1 MFDILIKNGTVY
13 DGKNAPFHGDVAVSG
28 GKIAAVGNI
37 RAEARQTIDA
47 SGMCVAPGFIDIHR
61 HGDMAIFSDGF
72 GAAELMQGLTSI
84 VNGNCGMGPSPA
96 RADDHALERYLKPVL
111 GKRAQGVDTSSL
123 ESYLKDLERAG
134 APLNVGM
141 LAGCGTI
148 WANVLGYGGRRP
160 EKADVTKFH
169 SMLERELSAGALG
182 VSLGLGYAPECFLTT
197 NDLIEGLAPLRNGDI
212 PITFHMRQEGD
223 GVCAAIEEV
232 IAVSKALNAPV
243 HISHLK
249 AMGKRNW
256 NKRIPEGLDIIK
268 KAADEG
274 VDITFD
280 AYPYTAGSTQLMH
293 LLPPDFIEGGTDRT
307 VSRLKDR
314 ELRRELDER
323 IKNGG
328 DFDNI
333 AGMVG
338 WDNILISVVN
348 TEANRP
354 FEGMTLVRAAE
365 LRNETPLDCLC
376 DILIEENC
384 TVTMIDFITCDEDIV
399 RILNTPGASV
409 ISDSI
414 YPMGGRPHPRLCGSF
429 PRVIQRYVNEQGS
442 MTLQRA
448 IEIMTSAPAAA
459 LRLKEKGSIAVG
471 MDGDITV
478 FDSKKIREN
487 GSYAEPDKLAS
498 GMEYVLLG
506 GRAKIWKGR
515 IAGDVKGAVIR
526 R

>member
-1 MFDILIKNGTVY
+1 M
-13 DGKNAPFHGDVAVSG
+13 
-28 GKIAAVGNI
+28 
-37 RAEARQTIDA
+37 
-47 SGMCVAPGFIDIHR
+47 
-61 HGDMAIFSDGF
+61 
-72 GAAELMQGLTSI
+72 
-84 VNGNCGMGPSPA
+84 
-96 RADDHALERYLKPVL
+96 
-111 GKRAQGVDTSSL
+111 
-123 ESYLKDLERAG
+123 
-134 APLNVGM
+134 
-141 LAGCGTI
+141 
-148 WANVLGYGGRRP
+148 
-160 EKADVTKFH
+160 
-169 SMLERELSAGALG
+169 
-182 VSLGLGYAPECFLTT
+182 GLGYAPECFLTT

-384 TVTMIDFITCDEDIV
+384 AVTMIDFITCDEDIV